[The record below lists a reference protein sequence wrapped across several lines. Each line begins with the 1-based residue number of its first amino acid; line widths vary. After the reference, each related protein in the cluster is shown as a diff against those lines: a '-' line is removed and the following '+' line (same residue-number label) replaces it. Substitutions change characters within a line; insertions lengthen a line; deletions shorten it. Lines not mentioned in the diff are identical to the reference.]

1 MAQGTAIGSMVEF
14 PLMAR
19 IINAVHS
26 TVFYLEKFFIPLSLS
41 PHYSYFQIEGSESVF
56 KALLVFS
63 IFFKYYGGCY
73 FCVTQAK
80 SSLVDSMGILPGY
93 LIACPGVDPGGYSGR
108 G

>member
-1 MAQGTAIGSMVEF
+1 MLSLLVEKIPFFLLSLVLVLTTLMAQGTAIGSMVEF

-26 TVFYLEKFFIPLSLS
+26 TVFYLEKFFIPLTLS

-63 IFFKYYGGCY
+63 IFLSITVAAIF
-73 FCVTQAK
+73 A
-80 SSLVDSMGILPGY
+80 
-93 LIACPGVDPGGYSGR
+93 
-108 G
+108 